1 MVLPRAGAGVRS
13 APTPTGAFSDVLLT
27 ALAPMSWGTTYAVA
41 TEFLPPGHPL
51 LVASLRSL
59 PIGLLLIVG
68 LRKLPKGIWWWRM
81 LVLGGLNIGVF
92 QALLFVAAY
101 RLPGGVAATA
111 GAIQPLLVVLFSW
124 LILSE
129 RPRRPSM
136 IAAIA
141 GFIGVGLL
149 VLGPSARL
157 DAVGLLA
164 AIAGAVAMGLGTVL
178 TKRWQPPVSLIVF
191 TAWQLAIGGL
201 MLLPVAL
208 LVEGPITELSRTN
221 LWGFVYLGLIGT
233 ALAYALWFRGIQRLQ
248 TSAVAALGL
257 MSPVVATLIGYLFL
271 QQTLT
276 PVQLLGVV
284 VVLGSVLLGQQARQA
299 QPLHHCCPCP
309 QAPAFEITHQN
320 HKLN

>member
-1 MVLPRAGAGVRS
+1 MK
-13 APTPTGAFSDVLLT
+13 APTGQLSDILLT
-27 ALAPMSWGTTYAVA
+27 ALAPISWGTTYAVA

-51 LVASLRSL
+51 FVASMRSL
-59 PIGLLLIVG
+59 PIGFLLIVG
-68 LRKLPKGIWWWRM
+68 LRKLPQGIWWGRM

-129 RPRRPSM
+129 RPGRRSV

-149 VLGPSARL
+149 VLGPSAQL
-157 DAVGLLA
+157 DSVGLLA

-178 TKRWQPPVSLIVF
+178 TKRWQPPVPLIVF

-201 MLLPVAL
+201 LLLPIAL
-208 LVEGPITELSRTN
+208 VVEGPLTTLSRTN
-221 LWGFVYLGLIGT
+221 LWGFIYLGLIGT

-248 TSAVAALGL
+248 TSAVSALGL
-257 MSPVVATLIGYLFL
+257 MSPVVATLIGYAFL
-271 QQTLT
+271 NQTLT
-276 PVQLLGVV
+276 PVQLIGVV
-284 VVLGSVLLGQQARQA
+284 IVLGSVLLGQQSR
-299 QPLHHCCPCP
+299 PLHHCT
-309 QAPAFEITHQN
+309 PAEPSQS
-320 HKLN
+320 